1 MGKLYYNLGFLAAN
15 EIVEVSVRDL
25 IAPFVGQTRSKTKDQ
40 LERALGKVLIIDN
53 AFQLL
58 KGPYELEALQE
69 IVSCLQS
76 EDHARKMIIILVG
89 YAEEMKML
97 LHTCPALAGLFP
109 HEVKFSRLKKKDCM
123 KLLDHELEALNV
135 SAPFMKDNACDDYQ
149 RLERLLHALA
159 IGPMFA
165 NAKDIKFL
173 AHEMKTRLFEDF
185 IKDDKSKLTGSRSR
199 SPPDMPDLSK
209 AQATDCVTRLIN
221 QRKCMKHLPLFVPQ
235 PEIEY
240 SDHDS
245 RFASAFAYAQ
255 MPMMEIRIEQAFAM
269 PPQASLQ
276 YDEAEMFEDTLD
288 IEQPSHFPLP
298 VISTSIVLTSSLM
311 APSFSAVH
319 AANALQYF
327 KPSQEMDNMYGRIEE
342 VDDESDDEHQ
352 DSGAAHLPAT
362 ADLQTSAAHKQDLD
376 AAAPTGTLGS
386 AGVAVIEAA
395 KTSEYRDTHFQK
407 ASLKRTNDMDSEE
420 RRRYR
425 DMLREIYPF
434 EELVSERTQ
443 QALRDLGYCPAG
455 FAWKRD
461 LGRHICKG
469 GCHFGYDFDVRD
481 HMYRNDM

>member
-15 EIVEVSVRDL
+15 EVVEVSVRDL
-25 IAPFVGQTRSKTKDQ
+25 IAPFVGQTRSKTKAQ

-58 KGPYELEALQE
+58 KGHYEMEALQE
-69 IVSCLQS
+69 MISFLQS

-97 LHTCPALAGLFP
+97 LHAFPALAGLFP
-109 HEVKFSRLKKKDCM
+109 HEVKFSGLKKKDCM

-185 IKDDKSKLTGSRSR
+185 IKHDKSKLAGSRSR
-199 SPPDMPDLSK
+199 SPPHMPDLSK

-221 QRKCMKHLPLFVPQ
+221 QRICMKHLPLFVPQ

-245 RFASAFAYAQ
+245 RFASAFAYAH

-269 PPQASLQ
+269 PPQAAPQ
-276 YDEAEMFEDTLD
+276 YDEADIFEDTLEV
-288 IEQPSHFPLP
+288 EQPSHFPLP
-298 VISTSIVLTSSLM
+298 VISTSIVLTSGLM

-319 AANALQYF
+319 AADALQYF
-327 KPSQEMDNMYGRIEE
+327 KPPQEIGNMYRPIEE
-342 VDDESDDEHQ
+342 VDDESDDEHH

-362 ADLQTSAAHKQDLD
+362 ADVQSSTAHKQDLD
-376 AAAPTGTLGS
+376 TAAPIEVLGS
-386 AGVAVIEAA
+386 ASIAVTEAT
-395 KTSEYRDTHFQK
+395 KISEYGDAHFQK
-407 ASLKRTNDMDSEE
+407 ASLKKTSEMDSEE

-425 DMLREIYPF
+425 EMLRVQYPF
-434 EELVSERTQ
+434 QELVSVRTQ
-443 QALRDLGYCPAG
+443 QALRDLGYCPMG
-455 FAWKRD
+455 YAWKRD
-461 LGRHICKG
+461 LGRHICSG